1 MNKTICIFVYL
12 SECQEYQMITVW
24 QSGYKCQSRS
34 VLVDSQ
40 QISAYKA
47 DRKSLKQQK
56 CIMQEWARVD
66 INNRFNQ
73 ALNCSVAKYDAMF
86 GNE

>member
-1 MNKTICIFVYL
+1 
-12 SECQEYQMITVW
+12 MIIVW

-47 DRKSLKQQK
+47 DKKSLKQQK